1 MIIQR
6 YRYFYHHLEK
16 IQSLQDILVTL
27 VDSMNLYS
35 KKQKWKIAL
44 LIFALLTIGAS
55 FFFSNKIISKIGD
68 REKERVQQWAKA
80 ITKKVELV
88 QLTNNTFSQLRNYEL
103 EKMKLWIDA
112 TKEVSKA
119 TPLNI
124 NSNYDFPLRIIDQ
137 NKDIPVI
144 LLDNNRNV
152 SGSINLDFD
161 TSSMRNGDATL
172 SSREVF
178 QKFDDTL
185 LILADLWEEKNPS
198 FTIEVYEGLF
208 MTYFYNDT
216 EKIISLEKERD
227 SLITTFNKDLI
238 NNQGLVP
245 VLLIDS
251 KKKSIIGH
259 NIPDFDEEKE
269 NVDELISRL
278 AITNS
283 PIQIDFNNGQTNTL
297 YYDDSAEL
305 KLLQY
310 FPYIQF
316 IVIGLFAFIGY
327 LIFSTFR
334 KAEQNQVWAGMAK
347 ETAHQ
352 LGTPLSSLMAWVQLL
367 ESQGV
372 DSSVTIEM
380 QKDVDRLEKVSDRFS
395 KIGSGAKLDSENLG
409 KTVENVL
416 SYLRPR
422 ISDKVEV
429 SVNVDP
435 SAIAKHN
442 ASLIEWVVENICKNA
457 VDAMKGVGQLD
468 VNVIK
473 SEDWVFI
480 DIKDNGKG
488 IPSNQLKTIFEPGF
502 STKSRGWGLGLSL
515 VKRIVNEYHKGNVV
529 VLESQVDVGTVFRIS
544 IPVS

>member
-1 MIIQR
+1 
-6 YRYFYHHLEK
+6 
-16 IQSLQDILVTL
+16 
-27 VDSMNLYS
+27 MNLYS

-124 NSNYDFPLRIIDQ
+124 NSNYDFPLHIIDQ

-161 TSSMRNGDATL
+161 TSSMRNGDASL
-172 SSREVF
+172 SSKEVF
-178 QKFDDTL
+178 QKFDDSL

-372 DSSVTIEM
+372 DPSVTVEM

-429 SVNVDP
+429 SVKVDP
-435 SAIAKHN
+435 NAIAKHN

-457 VDAMKGVGQLD
+457 VDAMEGVGLLD

-529 VLESQVDVGTVFRIS
+529 VLESQVNVGTVFRIS

>member
-1 MIIQR
+1 
-6 YRYFYHHLEK
+6 
-16 IQSLQDILVTL
+16 
-27 VDSMNLYS
+27 MNLYS
-35 KKQKWKIAL
+35 KKQKWKIVL
-44 LIFALLTIGAS
+44 LIFALITIGAS
-55 FFFSNKIISKIGD
+55 FFFSNKIISKVSE

-88 QLTNNTFSQLRNYEL
+88 QLTNNTFTQLRDYEL

-119 TPLNI
+119 SPLNM
-124 NSNYDFPLRIIDQ
+124 NSNYDFPLHIIDQ

-152 SGSINLDFD
+152 SGSINLGFD
-161 TSSMRNGDATL
+161 TSVIRNGNTTL
-172 SSREVF
+172 TAREVL
-178 QKFDDTL
+178 QKFDDSL
-185 LILADLWEEKNPS
+185 LILADQWQEKNPS

-208 MTYFYNDT
+208 MTYFYDDT
-216 EKIISLEKERD
+216 EQIVALERERD
-227 SLITTFNKDLI
+227 SLISTFNKDLI
-238 NNQGLVP
+238 NNEGLVP
-245 VLLIDS
+245 VLLVNS
-251 KKKSIIGH
+251 KTKNIIGH
-259 NIPDFDEEKE
+259 NLSDFDEEKG
-269 NVDELISRL
+269 NIDALIARL
-278 AITNS
+278 EITNT
-283 PIQIDFNNGQTNTL
+283 PIQIDFNNGESNTL

-316 IVIGLFAFIGY
+316 IVIGLFALIGY

-372 DSSVTIEM
+372 DSSVTTEM
-380 QKDVDRLEKVSDRFS
+380 QKDVDRLEKVTDRFS

-409 KTVENVL
+409 ETVENVL

-422 ISDKVEV
+422 ISDKVK
-429 SVNVDP
+429 VNITLDP
-435 SAIAKHN
+435 NAYAQHN

-457 VDAMKGVGQLD
+457 VDAMKGVGNLD
-468 VNVIK
+468 ISVIK
-473 SEDWVFI
+473 SEDWVYI

-488 IPSNQLKTIFEPGF
+488 IPSSQLKTIFEPGF

-515 VKRIVNEYHKGNVV
+515 VKRIVKEYHKGNVV
-529 VLESQVDVGTVFRIS
+529 VLESQVNVGTVFRIS
-544 IPVS
+544 IPAN